1 MKMICC
7 FVKVQQGREPL
18 DVSYCSMAVDGGLN
32 DELLPQRLHNL
43 ARQRE
48 ELQRMEIEIKAQLIS
63 RSEIVELQTIFDARI
78 KEHANAT
85 AKLQHRVAQESI
97 LYKDEQLREAQAWLA
112 RVQEMDVLQ
121 SNTNHSLQAE
131 LRERTEQYNQLWLGC
146 QRLFAEMERLHM
158 HTIQQ
163 LQLELADARERSG
176 TYSDESR
183 ISQTNSKRMYLS
195 LDKAM
200 ETS

>member
-18 DVSYCSMAVDGGLN
+18 DVGYCSITVDGGLN

-63 RSEIVELQTIFDARI
+63 RSEIVELQTTFDAQI

-85 AKLQHRVAQESI
+85 AKLQVW
-97 LYKDEQLREAQAWLA
+97 LYNW
-112 RVQEMDVLQ
+112 V
-121 SNTNHSLQAE
+121 
-131 LRERTEQYNQLWLGC
+131 
-146 QRLFAEMERLHM
+146 
-158 HTIQQ
+158 
-163 LQLELADARERSG
+163 
-176 TYSDESR
+176 
-183 ISQTNSKRMYLS
+183 
-195 LDKAM
+195 
-200 ETS
+200 